1 MCRASV
7 SQFPLAIAVQIFRP
21 DAVAARPFTDSH
33 YGKLTGRDDTA
44 HVARAASQVLGDFL
58 DGEEPVGHSGFMF
71 LPLQNVQD
79 YPANCVAA
87 HRGRCPVA
95 Q

>member
-7 SQFPLAIAVQIFRP
+7 SQFPLAIAVKIFRP

-44 HVARAASQVLGDFL
+44 HMARAASQILGDFL
-58 DGEEPVGHSGFMF
+58 DGEESVGHLS
-71 LPLQNVQD
+71 
-79 YPANCVAA
+79 
-87 HRGRCPVA
+87 RCFRIIATSSLRPISMA
-95 Q
+95 PF